1 MRASKV
7 PFLMIAGRLH
17 RGREAATAARVSPT
31 ASSPPRQLGF
41 WMCLALV
48 VGNMIG
54 SGFFLLP
61 ATLAPFGWNGVAGW
75 VITTIGALCLAVV
88 FARLARAYPKAG
100 GPYAYSRLAFG
111 PFPAFVVAWSYWVS
125 MWVGN
130 VAIATG
136 VVAPLATIF
145 PAITAYSVLITLGLV
160 WSLTAINCFGAK
172 TVGRIQLITTLL
184 KFLPLAAVFILAVL
198 VLADGQGSAAPP
210 LRAGEFSFSGTTGI
224 TAAATLVLWSFLG
237 LESATVPAERV
248 KNPTRNIPRAT
259 FIGVAITGL
268 IYTFVCSSVA
278 LLMPVEQV
286 ANSGA
291 PMAEFIGAHWGGPA
305 ATLIALFA
313 AIAAFG
319 TLNGWVLMQ
328 GELPWAMA
336 RDGVFPGWMAKLS
349 RYGTPARAHIVTSL
363 LLTIVLALN
372 YSRSMAELFGFLILL
387 ATTASLV
394 AYLVCSLAAVKLG
407 VGRRMVPVFILAAL
421 FSLWAIWGA
430 GFEAMKWG
438 AALLISGVPL
448 YFVMR
453 RANRS
458 TQALAA
464 DPAALRE

>member
-1 MRASKV
+1 MTA
-7 PFLMIAGRLH
+7 PFVEKARRLH
-17 RGREAATAARVSPT
+17 RGREAATPGAMNRAT
-31 ASSPPRQLGF
+31 AVPARQLGF

-48 VGNMIG
+48 IGNMIG

-61 ATLAPFGWNGVAGW
+61 ATLAPFGWNGVFGW
-75 VITTIGALCLAVV
+75 FVTTAGALCLAAV
-88 FARLARAYPKAG
+88 FARLARAYPQAG

-111 PFPAFVVAWSYWVS
+111 PFTAFVVAWSYWVS

-136 VVAPLATIF
+136 VVAPLATVVPGIT
-145 PAITAYSVLITLGLV
+145 PYSAIITLGLV
-160 WSLTAINCFGAK
+160 WTLTAINCFGAK
-172 TVGRIQLITTLL
+172 TVGRIQLVTTIL
-184 KFLPLAAVFILAVL
+184 KFLPLAAVVVLAIL
-198 VLADGQGSAAPP
+198 VLAAGGAAAAPD
-210 LRAGEFSFSGTTGI
+210 LRASELSLSGTTGI
-224 TAAATLVLWSFLG
+224 TAAAALVLWSFLG

-248 KNPTRNIPRAT
+248 ADPTRNIPRAT
-259 FIGVAITGL
+259 FMGVAVTGL

-278 LLMPVEQV
+278 LLMPVEQI

-336 RDGVFPGWMAKLS
+336 RDGVFPAWLAKLS

-363 LLTIVLALN
+363 LLTIVMAFN
-372 YSRSMAELFGFLILL
+372 YTRTMADLFGFLILL

-394 AYLVCSLAAVKLG
+394 AYFVCSLAAVKLG
-407 VGRRMVPVFILAAL
+407 VGRKSIPIFILAAL
-421 FSLWAIWGA
+421 FSLWAIWGS
-430 GFEAMKWG
+430 GFEAMQWG
-438 AALLISGVPL
+438 AALLVSGIPL
-448 YFVMR
+448 YFFMR
-453 RANRS
+453 WRAA
-458 TQALAA
+458 T
-464 DPAALRE
+464 PAAGAAAAPPGSSP

>member
-1 MRASKV
+1 MNRAT
-7 PFLMIAGRLH
+7 IA
-17 RGREAATAARVSPT
+17 
-31 ASSPPRQLGF
+31 PPRQLGF
-41 WMCLALV
+41 WVAMALV

-75 VITTIGALCLAVV
+75 LVTTAGALCLAVV
-88 FARLARAYPKAG
+88 FGSLARAHPRAG

-111 PFPAFVVAWSYWVS
+111 PFTAFVVAWSYWVS

-130 VAIATG
+130 VAIAVG
-136 VVAPLATIF
+136 VVAPLATLW
-145 PAITAYSVLITLGLV
+145 PAIAPWSAAITLAMV
-160 WSLTAINCFGAK
+160 WSLTAINCFGTK
-172 TVGRIQLITTLL
+172 TVGYIQLTTTIL
-184 KFLPLAAVFILAVL
+184 KFLPLAAVVLLATV
-198 VLADGQGSAAPP
+198 VLAGGGGEAAPA
-210 LRAGEFSFSGTTGI
+210 LELDRLHFTGGTGI
-224 TAAATLVLWSFLG
+224 AAAAALVLWSFLG

-248 KNPTRNIPRAT
+248 ENPSRTIPRAT
-259 FIGVAITGL
+259 LAGVVVTGVV
-268 IYTFVCSSVA
+268 YTFVCSSVA
-278 LLMPVEQV
+278 LMMPVEQI

-336 RDGVFPGWMAKLS
+336 RDGVFPSWLAKLS
-349 RYGTPARAHIVTSL
+349 RFGTPARAHIVASL
-363 LLTIVLALN
+363 LLTAVLALN
-372 YSRSMAELFGFLILL
+372 YTRTMTDLFGFLILI

-407 VGRRMVPVFILAAL
+407 VGRTAVPVFLLAAL

-430 GFEAMKWG
+430 GPEAMRWG
-438 AALLISGVPL
+438 AVLLASGIPL
-448 YFVMR
+448 YFLMR
-453 RANRS
+453 WRGGSSRAM
-458 TQALAA
+458 AA
-464 DPAALRE
+464 QPAAPRE

>member
-1 MRASKV
+1 MNPAPSA
-7 PFLMIAGRLH
+7 PA
-17 RGREAATAARVSPT
+17 
-31 ASSPPRQLGF
+31 RQLGF

-48 VGNMIG
+48 IGNMIG

-75 VITTIGALCLAVV
+75 IITTAGALCLALV
-88 FARLARAYPKAG
+88 FARLARAYPQAG

-136 VVAPLATIF
+136 VVAPLSTVF
-145 PAITAYSVLITLGLV
+145 PAITSYSAIITLALV

-172 TVGRIQLITTLL
+172 TVGRIQLATTIL
-184 KFLPLAAVFILAVL
+184 KFLPLAAVILLVIL
-198 VLADGQGSAAPP
+198 VLAAGGGQAATE
-210 LRAGEFSFSGTTGI
+210 LRRSDLAFSGQTGI
-224 TAAATLVLWSFLG
+224 AAAAVLTLWSFLG
-237 LESATVPAERV
+237 LESATVPAERI
-248 KNPTRNIPRAT
+248 KNPSRNIPRAT
-259 FIGVAITGL
+259 FIGVIVTGL

-313 AIAAFG
+313 AVAAFG

-336 RDGVFPGWMAKLS
+336 KDGVFPGWLAKLS
-349 RYGTPARAHIVTSL
+349 RFGTPARAHIVTSL

-372 YSRSMAELFGFLILL
+372 YTRTMADLFGFLILL

-394 AYLVCSLAAVKLG
+394 AYLVCSLAAVRLG
-407 VGRRMVPVFILAAL
+407 VGRKAVPVFILAAL
-421 FSLWAIWGA
+421 FSLWAIWGS
-430 GFEAMKWG
+430 GVEAMKWG
-438 AALLISGVPL
+438 AALLLSGIPV
-448 YFVMR
+448 YFLMR
-453 RANRS
+453 WRAA
-458 TQALAA
+458 TP
-464 DPAALRE
+464 PAAAPAAPPGSSA

>member
-1 MRASKV
+1 MN
-7 PFLMIAGRLH
+7 
-17 RGREAATAARVSPT
+17 RETAA
-31 ASSPPRQLGF
+31 PPRQLGF

-48 VGNMIG
+48 IGNMIG

-75 VITTIGALCLAVV
+75 IITTAGALCLALV
-88 FARLARAYPKAG
+88 FARLARAYPQAG

-136 VVAPLATIF
+136 VVAPLSTVF
-145 PAITAYSVLITLGLV
+145 PAITSYSAIITLALV

-172 TVGRIQLITTLL
+172 TVGRIQLVTTIL
-184 KFLPLAAVFILAVL
+184 KFLPLAAVILLVIL
-198 VLADGQGSAAPP
+198 VLAAGGGEAATE
-210 LRAGEFSFSGTTGI
+210 LRRSDLAFSGQTGI
-224 TAAATLVLWSFLG
+224 AAAAVLTLWSFLG
-237 LESATVPAERV
+237 LESATVPAERI
-248 KNPTRNIPRAT
+248 KNPSRNIPRAT
-259 FIGVAITGL
+259 FIGVIVTGL

-313 AIAAFG
+313 AVAAFG

-336 RDGVFPGWMAKLS
+336 KDGVFPGWLAKLS
-349 RYGTPARAHIVTSL
+349 RFGTPARAHIVTSL

-372 YSRSMAELFGFLILL
+372 YTRTMADLFGFLILL

-394 AYLVCSLAAVKLG
+394 AYLVCSLAAVRLG
-407 VGRRMVPVFILAAL
+407 VGRKAVPIFILAAL
-421 FSLWAIWGA
+421 FSLWAIWGS
-430 GFEAMKWG
+430 GVEAMKWG
-438 AALLISGVPL
+438 AALLISGIPV
-448 YFVMR
+448 YFLMR
-453 RANRS
+453 WRAA
-458 TQALAA
+458 T
-464 DPAALRE
+464 PAAAAPAAPPGSFA